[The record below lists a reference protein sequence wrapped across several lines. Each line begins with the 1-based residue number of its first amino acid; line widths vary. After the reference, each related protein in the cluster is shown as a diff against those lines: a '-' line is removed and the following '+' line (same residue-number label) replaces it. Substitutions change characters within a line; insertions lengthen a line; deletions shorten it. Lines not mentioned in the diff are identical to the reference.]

1 MLKVTVRGLKNLQK
15 DLKVESQRQI
25 RALTTAI
32 KVEGFR
38 LRKELVKEI
47 KKGAPGGQRF
57 APLTWVARAWHQGKG
72 NWRANKPLAALT
84 KGIFVH
90 FSKASMAVEVGWVG
104 PRSSV
109 TMRRLAK
116 QHQEGFTGPLGSGKY
131 SGDFKRGFFASKAA
145 RMSNRSQGRKYL
157 FIRKSTTSFRTPA
170 RPIMDPFWDKHEK
183 EAWPN
188 IKRNFKL
195 KMQGKRI

>member
-15 DLKVESQRQI
+15 DLKAESKRQK

-38 LRKELVKEI
+38 LRKELIKEI
-47 KKGAPGGQRF
+47 KKGAPGGKKFDQ
-57 APLTWVARAWHQGKG
+57 LTWIARAWHQGKS
-72 NWRANKPLAALT
+72 NWRANKPLAGLT
-84 KGIFVH
+84 KGIFVN
-90 FSKASMAVEVGWVG
+90 FKNKSQSVEVGWVG

-109 TMRRLAK
+109 TMKRLAK
-116 QHQEGFTGPLGSGKY
+116 KHQEGFTGPLGSGKY
-131 SGDFKRGFFASKAA
+131 SSGFKRGYFAAKAA
-145 RMSNRSQGRKYL
+145 RMTGRSKGRIYL

-170 RPIMDPFWDKHEK
+170 RPIMEPFWNMHEK

-188 IKRNFKL
+188 IRRNFKL

>member
-15 DLKVESQRQI
+15 DLKVESRRQK
-25 RALTTAI
+25 RALTTAV

-47 KKGAPGGQRF
+47 KRGAPGGRKF
-57 APLTWVARAWHQGKG
+57 APLTWIARAWHQGKG
-72 NWRANKPLAALT
+72 NWRANKPLAGLT
-84 KGIFVH
+84 RGIFVH
-90 FSKASMAVEVGWVG
+90 FNKSPMFVEVGWAG

-109 TMRRLAK
+109 TMKRLAK
-116 QHQEGFTGPLGSGKY
+116 EHQEGFTGPLRSGKY

-145 RMSNRSQGRKYL
+145 RMSNRSKGRKYL
-157 FIRKSTTSFRTPA
+157 FIRKTTTQFRTPA

-188 IKRNFKL
+188 IRRNFRL

>member
-15 DLKVESQRQI
+15 DLKAETGRQQ

-38 LRKELVKEI
+38 LRKALVREI
-47 KKGAPGGQRF
+47 KKGAPGGKRF
-57 APLTWVARAWHQGKG
+57 AGLTWLARAWHQGKA
-72 NWRANKPLAALT
+72 NWRANKPLAGLT
-84 KGIFVH
+84 KGIFSH
-90 FSKASMAVEVGWVG
+90 FDRASMAVEVGWVG

-109 TMRRLAK
+109 TMKRLAK

-131 SGDFKRGFFASKAA
+131 SGSFKREFFASRAA
-145 RMSNRSQGRKYL
+145 KMTGRSKGRKYL
-157 FIRKSTTSFRTPA
+157 FLRKTTQSFRTPA
-170 RPIMDPFWDKHEK
+170 RPIMEPFWDMHEK
-183 EAWPN
+183 EVWPN
-188 IKRNFKL
+188 VRRNFRL